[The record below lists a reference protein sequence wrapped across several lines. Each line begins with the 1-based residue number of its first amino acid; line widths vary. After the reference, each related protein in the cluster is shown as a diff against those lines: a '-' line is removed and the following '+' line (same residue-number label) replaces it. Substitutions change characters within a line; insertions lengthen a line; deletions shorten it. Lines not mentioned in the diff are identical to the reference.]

1 MINLHETL
9 LALQYGRSTKVLI
22 DFFRISNLQDLP
34 SLIATY
40 IPKGTYLFVKFDSYP
55 KSDIMYW
62 VLTYKVSKWKYEF
75 TLTVTVSVDDNREL
89 LVSYHLSFPLWLTSG
104 TGWEGKFVIALS
116 WSRSVFQKGNIG
128 ELFWDFWYWL

>member
-40 IPKGTYLFVKFDSYP
+40 IPKL
-55 KSDIMYW
+55 
-62 VLTYKVSKWKYEF
+62 KVHIF
-75 TLTVTVSVDDNREL
+75 
-89 LVSYHLSFPLWLTSG
+89 LSNSIPIL
-104 TGWEGKFVIALS
+104 KVI
-116 WSRSVFQKGNIG
+116 
-128 ELFWDFWYWL
+128 